1 VTWRVEKKQTE
12 MLSRREFKRHAVP
25 ATNSRQPGGGPSFLF
40 DILSLARSGIYFGE
54 VSAQPEERVQYVLEE
69 WRKIEADPTST
80 TKHFFGHSY
89 RYWSS
94 FLPSSPMQWLETV
107 DAKIY
112 IAQGTADQA
121 VDPASADMLYGHLLA
136 HGKQPVYDRVEGA
149 DHSFGFADRSKPHG
163 WPALYDRIVAWFLNA
178 PKGTQ
183 HMRA

>member
-1 VTWRVEKKQTE
+1 

-40 DILSLARSGIYFGE
+40 DILSLARSGIYLGE
-54 VSAQPEERVQYVLEE
+54 VSAQPEERVQFVLEE

-178 PKGTQ
+178 PK
-183 HMRA
+183 